1 MMQSGVKTLAHLLS
15 RAGLDNL
22 TGVYEGG
29 ASASAERDESKKLD
43 VIAVSFPVQ
52 FLPVPEQC
60 YNVPLAKASGG
71 VYAPQHQPCR

>member
-1 MMQSGVKTLAHLLS
+1 MQSGVKTLGHLLS

-29 ASASAERDESKKLD
+29 ASASAERDEAKKLD

-52 FLPVPEQC
+52 LLPVPEHC
-60 YNVPLAKASGG
+60 CNVPLAKASGG
-71 VYAPQHQPCR
+71 VYASQHQPCR